1 MKTKPKYYVTKMR
14 ENDKDNPMILL
25 EAAKKFEVDIFFV
38 QYKAKSFGTPQ

>member
-25 EAAKKFEVDIFFV
+25 EAAKKI
-38 QYKAKSFGTPQ
+38 